1 VNNSKSSEKNKAL
14 LITLQERI
22 SQAVKSDTLIVRKI
36 DTSNSSDIIITNES
50 GSNGENIEE
59 ST

>member
-1 VNNSKSSEKNKAL
+1 VKNSKSSEKNKAL

-22 SQAVKSDTLIVRKI
+22 SQAVISGTLIVTTI
-36 DTSNSSDIIITNES
+36 DTSNSLDIVITNES
-50 GSNGENIEE
+50 DSNGDNIDE